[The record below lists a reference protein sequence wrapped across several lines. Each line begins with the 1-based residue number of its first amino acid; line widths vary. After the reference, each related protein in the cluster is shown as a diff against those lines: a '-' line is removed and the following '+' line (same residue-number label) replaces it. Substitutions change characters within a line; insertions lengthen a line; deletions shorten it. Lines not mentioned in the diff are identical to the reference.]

1 MRYISHNTNNTARL
15 VGLST
20 ALANAYD
27 LSQWLGVPSQGLYN
41 FQPSVR
47 PVPMEVHITGFPG
60 KHYCPRMATMNRP
73 AFQKILE
80 FSPTKPVLLFVSSR
94 RQTRLTAIDLINLCG
109 STDNPQRFLH
119 MDDDDMT
126 SLCSRVRDQ
135 HLKHTLAFGIGLHHA
150 GLTHS
155 DKSIVQ
161 DLFVNEKIQVLIC
174 TSTLAWGVNFP
185 AHLVI
190 IKGTEY
196 YVCINNIVIYNRMP
210 RHHDT
215 LTFQLLMC
223 YR

>member
-1 MRYISHNTNNTARL
+1 MRFISNNTKAPARII
-15 VGLST
+15 GLST

-27 LSQWLGVPSQGLYN
+27 LSEWLGVPKQGLFN

-60 KHYCPRMATMNRP
+60 KHYCPRMATMNKP

-80 FSPTKPVLLFVSSR
+80 FSPTKPALIFVSSR

-109 STDNPQRFLH
+109 STDDPRRFLRLN
-119 MDDDDMT
+119 DDELDYT
-126 SLCSRVRDQ
+126 LARVHDS
-135 HLKHTLAFGIGLHHA
+135 HLKHTLTFGIGLHHA
-150 GLTHS
+150 GLTQS
-155 DKSIVQ
+155 DKSVVQ
-161 DLFVNEKIQVLIC
+161 DLFVNNKIQILIC

-196 YVCINNIVIYNRMP
+196 YVCDGDDVDCFCFIIG
-210 RHHDT
+210 HQE
-215 LTFQLLMC
+215 L
-223 YR
+223 